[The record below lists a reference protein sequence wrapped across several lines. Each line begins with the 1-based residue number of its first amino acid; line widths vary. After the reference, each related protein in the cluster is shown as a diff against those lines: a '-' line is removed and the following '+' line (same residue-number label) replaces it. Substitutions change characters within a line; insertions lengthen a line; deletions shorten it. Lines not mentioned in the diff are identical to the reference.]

1 MAFAD
6 GCLHRELLRGFLL
19 ILVVG
24 TLISWTEGAE
34 IVALRGSGPTG
45 HRTIEDTLLITAGE
59 DVLLV
64 LVGQG
69 FTPSTKVRFT
79 KYGLNEKLNDFQSPC
94 NDAAATDGIYL
105 EPDSITDTTAM
116 IKVNLK
122 KENVDHVLQ
131 MCAKESDDNNT
142 DSGTP
147 WLYQS
152 NKKWAIFTVEKK
164 QVKQTLLPIWLQSI
178 CIILLLGFSG
188 LFSGLNLGLMSLDK
202 TELAIVENV
211 GSPKERNYAKV
222 IGPVRKR
229 GNFLLCTILL
239 GNVLVNNTLTIL
251 LDDLSGSGV
260 AAVIGATIG
269 IVIFGEIVPQAV
281 CSRHGLMIGA
291 RTIWI
296 TKFFMLLTFP
306 LSFPISKIL
315 DKALGEEVGASYN
328 RDRLRELLKLTQ
340 EHTDL
345 VTDEVNIIAGAL
357 ELSKKTVK
365 DVMTQLPD
373 TYMVEY
379 NAVLD
384 FETMNDIIKTGY
396 TRIPVYEKEKSNI
409 VALLNIKDL
418 AFVDPDDRT
427 PLKTLC
433 RFYNHPVNYVF
444 EDTRLDVMLE
454 EFKKGRSHMN
464 IVQRVNN
471 EGDCDPFYETLGVV
485 TLEDVIEEII
495 QSEIVDETDTVT
507 DNRKKV
513 PRAGPQHKDFSVF
526 YNSDQSNP
534 ILSPQL
540 ALATYQYLSTTVAPF
555 KNEFIS
561 ETVLQRLI
569 KRPIVIQHQVKDIG
583 HADNFIYQRGRHCEY
598 FILILQGEIEV
609 MIGRENMVFNGG
621 PFTYF
626 GTQAL
631 AGVPE
636 TISRDE
642 SMSSLSSLS
651 STSNYVPDYSV
662 QVLTNSMYLRVHR
675 NQYLAAIRATLMERT
690 RGDKPGPNAEEV
702 FATEWRRAT
711 SVDPEARPSGADE
724 VKVDLNAEDQSRED
738 EWTPS
743 PVVKPGEDVDALR
756 RGKNR
761 ADGLTNEK
769 RDNENAAHI
778 DQVMINGT
786 EGKSDGSPTKKVK
799 S

>member
-1 MAFAD
+1 MALAD
-6 GCLHRELLRGFLL
+6 GRLHSELLRSFWLIFLVG
-19 ILVVG
+19 ILS
-24 TLISWTEGAE
+24 SWTEAAQ
-34 IVALRGSGPTG
+34 IVAVRGSGAVG
-45 HRTIEDTLLITAGE
+45 HRTEGDNLIVVAETE
-59 DVLLV
+59 VSLV
-64 LVGQG
+64 LFGQG
-69 FTPSTKVRFT
+69 FTPMTTVRFT
-79 KYGLNEKLNDFQSPC
+79 GDLKDQTASCDDSP
-94 NDAAATDGIYL
+94 ATGRFDVDPG
-105 EPDSITDTTAM
+105 SITDNSAV
-116 IKVNLK
+116 ISVYL
-122 KENVDHVLQ
+122 EADRVGEVLQ
-131 MCAKESDDNNT
+131 LCSREVDSNDT

-152 NKKWAIFTVEKK
+152 KESWATITVEKK
-164 QVKQTLLPIWLQSI
+164 KVKQTLLPVWLQA
-178 CIILLLGFSG
+178 ILIVVLLCLSG

-202 TELAIVENV
+202 TELTIVENV

-222 IGPVRKR
+222 IAPVRKR

-251 LDDLSGSGV
+251 LDDLTGSGG
-260 AAVIGATIG
+260 AAIIGATIG
-269 IVIFGEIVPQAV
+269 IVIFGEIIPQAV

-296 TKFFMLLTFP
+296 TKFFMVLTFP
-306 LSFPISKIL
+306 MSFPISKLL
-315 DKALGEEVGASYN
+315 DCILGEEVGASYN

-365 DVMTQLPD
+365 DVMTPLED

-396 TRIPVYEKEKSNI
+396 TRIPVYEKEKTNI

-433 RFYNHPVNYVF
+433 RFYNHPVNNVF

-471 EGDCDPFYETLGVV
+471 EGEGDPFYETLGVV

-526 YNSDQSNP
+526 FKSDESSYP

-540 ALATYQYLSTTVAPF
+540 ALATYQYLATTVTPF
-555 KNEFIS
+555 KSEFIS

-569 KRPIVIQHQVKDIG
+569 KRPVVIQHQAKDLG
-583 HADNFIYQRGRHCEY
+583 HPDNFIYQRGRLCEY
-598 FILILQGEIEV
+598 FILILQGEVEV

-636 TISRDE
+636 TTSRAE

-651 STSNYVPDYSV
+651 SASNYVPDYSV
-662 QVLTNSMYLRVHR
+662 QVISNSMYLRIHR
-675 NQYLAAIRATLMERT
+675 NQYMAAIRATLMERQ
-690 RGDKPGPNAEEV
+690 RGDKAGHNAEEV
-702 FATEWRRAT
+702 FSKEWTRAT
-711 SVDPEARPSGADE
+711 SAEPERQANEDP
-724 VKVDLNAEDQSRED
+724 VKVDLNAD
-738 EWTPS
+738 
-743 PVVKPGEDVDALR
+743 K
-756 RGKNR
+756 K
-761 ADGLTNEK
+761 EK
-769 RDNENAAHI
+769 RDASDKEDKNRSANNPDVVIKSPSDGVEGQTEGGDNEKNTNDKPTSV
-778 DQVMINGT
+778 DQVIINGT
-786 EGKSDGSPTKKVK
+786 ENACDGSPATVK